1 MSVQIIEKS
10 GKPEYAVIPYAEY
23 QALLEMAREDESIP
37 AAVSERLVLGDEHPL
52 KVWREY
58 RGYTQ
63 ESLGAKAGI
72 GKSYVSQIEA
82 GTKTGS
88 TKVLRALA
96 KALQIAG
103 ESWDVWFDGDG
114 TSEDFMASREL
125 FPTDIPID
133 SQCFLP
139 YRTPTVNFFY
149 GDLRLYTPC
158 LQLMHIR

>member
-23 QALLEMAREDESIP
+23 QELLEMAQEARDIQNADVAMAELSAGKDESIS
-37 AAVSERLVLGDEHPL
+37 AAIAERLVLGDEHPL

-63 ESLGAKAGI
+63 ESLGTEAGI

-96 KALQIAG
+96 KALQV
-103 ESWDVWFDGDG
+103 E
-114 TSEDFMASREL
+114 
-125 FPTDIPID
+125 ID
-133 SQCFLP
+133 
-139 YRTPTVNFFY
+139 
-149 GDLRLYTPC
+149 DLLDR
-158 LQLMHIR
+158 